1 MTLEVGDIFTWENFP
16 YPITGEIKRR
26 WFVYFG
32 DDGIFGI
39 YVYIFTTTT
48 NFNRQDEDSI
58 IFKKGEYSFIEDC
71 ILNIGIDGYNK
82 ILTKEDIE
90 KYINNGDINKKSKL
104 TENKIREIYNKV
116 LKSKR
121 LSRKIKI
128 FIHDALNRHGIKG
141 LKMPPKRIRK

>member
-1 MTLEVGDIFTWENFP
+1 MTLEVGDIFIWDNFP

-58 IFKKGEYSFIEDC
+58 LFKKGEYNFEEDC
-71 ILNIGIDGYNK
+71 ILNVGLEGYNK
-82 ILTKEDIE
+82 ILTIEDIK
-90 KYINNGDINKKSKL
+90 KYINNGDINKKDKL
-104 TENKIREIYNKV
+104 PENKIREIYNKV
-116 LKSKR
+116 LKSRK

-128 FIHDALNRHGIKG
+128 SIHEALNRANITG
-141 LKMPPKRIRK
+141 LKMPPSNKR

>member
-1 MTLEVGDIFTWENFP
+1 MTLEVGDIFTWDNFP

-32 DDGIFGI
+32 DDGTFGI

-48 NFNRQDEDSI
+48 NFNMQDDDSI
-58 IFKKGEYSFIEDC
+58 LFKKGEYNFIEDC
-71 ILNIGIDGYNK
+71 ILNIGIDGYSK

-90 KYINNGDINKKSKL
+90 KYINNGDIKKKSKL

-121 LSRKIKI
+121 LSRRIKML
-128 FIHDALNRHGIKG
+128 IHDALNRYGIIG
-141 LKMPPKRIRK
+141 LKTPPTRKK